1 MHTTESC
8 RSGTMALAGMCAMV
22 TMAVA
27 SNSGPAF
34 AVSPGR
40 PGHHVRAGADSQ
52 RSPRPRRGPTTA
64 STQRS
69 EPGSRQ
75 LVVGTQTLVR
85 CASSPLAYCGR
96 LAVPLDHIHPDGVQ
110 ISVAYR
116 WYPAVDPGPTLG
128 TVMPVE
134 GGPGYPSIGSVGC
147 CYRPMYGPLLEHR
160 NLLAV
165 DLPGTGSS
173 TPLDCPALQNFKG
186 EASGTAFRLVVGAC
200 GASLDHRWRTPS
212 GAWVDASDLFTSAAA
227 AEDVAAVID
236 ALRVGPVDLYGDSYG
251 SFFAQVLASRYPT
264 LVRSVVLDST
274 YAVAGLDPWYRSTIQ
289 SMSADFDEAC
299 SRSPA
304 CAEAA
309 PGSSWA
315 RIGELAARLRRAPVE
330 GTVPGPDGGRERV
343 TMGVVGLVDLVN
355 DAAEDPLVYRGLDA
369 STRALLDSDDP
380 APLLRLYAQRLAVD
394 EAYFGI
400 PASSYSGELYFAVS
414 CLDYP
419 QLFDMTAPTSVRLE
433 QLAAAEESLSP
444 SAFAPFTTAEWLGQ
458 DENTEA
464 YTACASWP
472 SPIDAQPPT
481 GAPPLLPADLPVLI
495 LGGEFDTWT
504 PPSGVP
510 QVIGELG
517 GDTRFVE
524 LANATHVVGE
534 GDTACGSELVR
545 QFVDSPFDLWHLDVS
560 CAAAVPPIDTVGTYA
575 ESVEHQ
581 PPLTATPGNT
591 APLIALRAAAVAVAT
606 VGDARARNE
615 AIDASLDH
623 GLHGGTVRLGDGG
636 EVLELSRDQLVPGV
650 PVSGDVRVLQSA
662 VTAHVDIP
670 VPGLGRASLTIR
682 WDPSVAD
689 PIVSVTGQV
698 AGDSVV
704 GSTWAS

>member
-1 MHTTESC
+1 M
-8 RSGTMALAGMCAMV
+8 SG
-22 TMAVA
+22 
-27 SNSGPAF
+27 
-34 AVSPGR
+34 
-40 PGHHVRAGADSQ
+40 
-52 RSPRPRRGPTTA
+52 
-64 STQRS
+64 
-69 EPGSRQ
+69 Q
-75 LVVGTQTLVR
+75 LDVGTQTLVR
-85 CASSPLAYCGR
+85 CGSSPLAYCGH
-96 LAVPLDHIHPDGVQ
+96 LAVPLDHLHPDGVE
-110 ISVAYR
+110 IKVAYR

-134 GGPGYPSIGSVGC
+134 GGPGYPSVGSVGC

-165 DLPGTGSS
+165 DLRGTGSS

-186 EASGTAFRLVVGAC
+186 QASGSAFRLVVGAC
-200 GASLDHRWRTPS
+200 GTSLDHRWRTPS
-212 GAWVDASDLFTSAAA
+212 GDWVDASDLFTSAAA
-227 AEDVAAVID
+227 AEDVAAVVR
-236 ALRVGPVDLYGDSYG
+236 ALDVGPVDLYGDSYG
-251 SFFAQVLASRYPT
+251 SFFAQVFASRYPN

-274 YAVAGLDPWYRSTIQ
+274 YAVQDLDPWYRSTIQ
-289 SMSADFDEAC
+289 SMPADFDEAC

-330 GTVPGPDGGRERV
+330 GMVPGPDGRRERV

-355 DAAEDPLVYRGLDA
+355 DAAEDPLMYRGLDA
-369 STRALLDSDDP
+369 SARALLDADDP
-380 APLLRLYAQRLAVD
+380 APLLRLYAQRLGVD

-400 PASSYSGELYFAVS
+400 PAGSYSGDLYFAVS

-433 QLAAAEESLSP
+433 QLAAAESSLP
-444 SAFAPFTTAEWLGQ
+444 SSTFAPFTTAEWLGQ

-472 SPIDAQPPT
+472 TPVDAQPPT
-481 GAPPLLPADLPVLI
+481 TSTAPLLPADLPVLI

-504 PPSGVP
+504 PPSGVS
-510 QVIGELG
+510 QVMGELG
-517 GDTRFVE
+517 ADTRFVE

-545 QFVDSPFDLWHLDVS
+545 QFVAAPSALWHLDVS
-560 CAAAVPPIDTVGTYA
+560 CASAVPPIDTVGIYA
-575 ESVEHQ
+575 ESIGQQ

-591 APLIALRAAAVAVAT
+591 APLIALRAAAAAVAT
-606 VGDARARNE
+606 VGDARSRNE

-623 GLHGGTVRLGDGG
+623 GLHGGTVRLRDGG
-636 EVLELSRDQLVPGV
+636 AVLELSRDQLVAGV
-650 PVSGDVRVLQSA
+650 PVSGEVRVTQSA
-662 VTAHVDIP
+662 VTAEVDVP
-670 VPGLGRASLTIR
+670 VPGLGQARLTIR
-682 WDPSVAD
+682 WNPLVAD
-689 PIVSVTGQV
+689 PLALVTGRV
-698 AGDSVV
+698 AGDSVM
-704 GSTWAS
+704 GSAWAS